1 MQNFSEHIK
10 NEPFVTISKVVAETK
25 TSVYVIGGYVRDLIL
40 HRTSKDV
47 DIVVVG
53 SGIAFARKVAAA
65 FGSGVNANYFKNFGT
80 AMVRYKNWE
89 MEFVGARKESYRRD
103 SRKPIVENGS
113 LSDDQKR
120 RDFTINAMSISLQ
133 KKDFGTLYDPFNGQ
147 EDIENTII
155 RTPLDPDITFSDDP
169 LRMMR
174 AIRFATQLGFSIAEN
189 TFDAISR
196 NRNRISI
203 VSKERVLDELNLIVM
218 APKPSIG
225 FELLDETGLLK
236 NIFPKFVELKG
247 VEKVGNQGHKDN
259 FYHTLEVLD
268 NLAKKSDNLWLRWA
282 AILHDIAKPVTK
294 KFEPKTGW
302 TFHQHEFIGEKM
314 VPGIFK
320 SLKLPMNEKMRYVQ
334 KLVRLHLRPI
344 VLAQDIV
351 TDSAIRRL
359 LFDAGDDVDDL
370 MQLCE
375 ADITSKNEY
384 KVKKYLN
391 NFALVRKK
399 LKEVD
404 KKDKIR
410 NWQPPITGEII
421 METFNLAPSRK
432 VGDLKTTIREAI
444 LDGEISNN
452 YEEAY
457 AFLLVQGK
465 KMGLSVKK
473 IVNPPKVE
481 LEKTNDNKT
490 NLK

>member
-1 MQNFSEHIK
+1 MSNFSAYIK
-10 NEPFVTISKVVAETK
+10 SEPFVTISKVAAETK
-25 TSVYVIGGYVRDLIL
+25 TSAYVIGGYVRDLIL
-40 HRTSKDV
+40 NRPSKDV
-47 DIVVVG
+47 DVVVVG
-53 SGIAFARKVAAA
+53 SGIAFARKLAEA
-65 FGSGVNANYFKNFGT
+65 FGTGVKARYFKNFGT
-80 AMVRYKNWE
+80 AMVRYKSWE

-113 LSDDQKR
+113 LADDQKR

-133 KKDFGTLYDPFNGQ
+133 QKDFGELYDPFNGQ
-147 EDIENTII
+147 EDIENTTI

-174 AIRFATQLGFSIAEN
+174 AIRFATQLGFFIEEN
-189 TFDAISR
+189 TFDAITR

-218 APKPSIG
+218 ASKPSIG

-247 VEKVGNQGHKDN
+247 VEKIGNQGHKDN

-320 SLKLPMNEKMRYVQ
+320 SLKLPMNDKMRYVQ

-391 NFALVRKK
+391 NFKLVRKK

-404 KKDKIR
+404 KKDRIR

-421 METFNLAPSRK
+421 METFGMAPSRK
-432 VGDLKTTIREAI
+432 VGDIKTVIREAI
-444 LDGEISNN
+444 LDGKIANDF
-452 YEEAY
+452 EEAY
-457 AFLLVQGK
+457 AFLLEQGK
-465 KMGLSVKK
+465 QMGLSVKK
-473 IVNPPKVE
+473 IV
-481 LEKTNDNKT
+481 EKA
-490 NLK
+490 